1 MKWIYVFLNKMV
13 ENGWKIHYIG
23 IGIVKELIDIN
34 IKNSINNENLK
45 TEFIHAD
52 VTNINFSKNKYYIL

>member
-1 MKWIYVFLNKMV
+1 MV